1 MSAPLGMVHVGAIGF
16 AAPGMPSWQAA
27 RRVLRGEAPFEHAA
41 LASHAP
47 ELLPTNERRRATPA
61 VRLAFQAAED
71 ALQGAGEAARKYATV
86 FASSDADLGIIHRI
100 CTALTQTPRLISPTD
115 FHNSV
120 HNAAAGY
127 WHIGVGARTA
137 STAISAYDGSFAAG
151 LLEACL
157 QVLVDGHDTLLVAFD
172 LPAPEPLHSARPL
185 GHPASVA
192 LVLTREPGERTLS
205 RLACTVSDERETVLD
220 EPPLESLRT
229 GNPASRV
236 LPLLRQIACTQ
247 PGRVVLPAAN
257 GRTLAV
263 DVVMP

>member
-1 MSAPLGMVHVGAIGF
+1 MVHLGAIGV
-16 AAPGMPSWQAA
+16 AAPGLPSWQVG
-27 RRVLRGEAPFEHAA
+27 RSVLRGDAPYEYAP
-41 LASHAP
+41 LANHTP
-47 ELLPTNERRRATPA
+47 VLLPMNERRRATPA

-71 ALQGAGEAARKYATV
+71 AVQGAVEAARAYATV
-86 FASSDADLGIIHRI
+86 FSSSDADLGIIHRI

-137 STAISAYDGSFAAG
+137 STSISAYDGSFAAG

-157 QVLVDGHDTLLVAFD
+157 QVLIDGRDTLLVAFD
-172 LPAPEPLHSARPL
+172 LPAPGPLHSARPVE
-185 GHPASVA
+185 HPAAVA
-192 LVLTREPGERTLS
+192 LALTREPLGRP
-205 RLACTVSDERETVLD
+205 LARFGCTPSDEGETVMA
-220 EPPLESLRT
+220 ESPLEALRI
-229 GNPASRV
+229 GNPASRA
-236 LPLLRQIACTQ
+236 LPLLRQFARAE

-257 GRTLAV
+257 GRNLAV